1 MNESLKNSSMKI
13 EDFFAAK
20 PTANQKAW
28 GIINKFYHYVLTH
41 MNQEGITRAELA
53 RKTGKSRSAITQM
66 FNKTPNLTI
75 KKMVEIT
82 DAVGLEFSLVPHSSK
97 SSQKYRSTYT
107 SQSSKGLASRMEV
120 NED

>member
-1 MNESLKNSSMKI
+1 MKI

-82 DAVGLEFSLVPHSSK
+82 DAVGLEFSLTPVKSK
-97 SSQKYRSTYT
+97 RVQQLHNSYT
-107 SQSSKGLASRMEV
+107 SEHPQGVTSRMEV
-120 NED
+120 NEE

>member
-1 MNESLKNSSMKI
+1 MKKNSQELI
-13 EDFFAAK
+13 ADFEAFFAQE
-20 PTANQKAW
+20 PTTADRSW
-28 GIINKFYHYVLTH
+28 GIIHDFYHYLLTY
-41 MNQEGITRAELA
+41 MDKEGITRAELA
-53 RKTGKSRSAITQM
+53 RRTGKSRSAITQM

-75 KKMVEIT
+75 KKMVEIA